1 MLRMLSICQK
11 LVLNRLNSL
20 TEFKHKAVIEMVIN
34 QSGSL
39 EDLKEAEAIV
49 KDLIEDWGEIL
60 IGGDLLTAERIDQ
73 NKSLTSSNLTEL
85 EKMGFLGSSRV
96 AVFHFRQNIV
106 LKVFSKLLP
115 NLNDSENPGTLNC
128 FRALTARA
136 REISNKVGFICW

>member
-1 MLRMLSICQK
+1 MLSLCQK
-11 LVLNRLNSL
+11 IVLNRLNSL
-20 TEFKHKAVIEMVIN
+20 TEFRHKTDIEMVLN

-39 EDLKEAEAIV
+39 EDLKDAENKV
-49 KDLIEDWGEIL
+49 KDLMDDWGQVV
-60 IGGDLLTAERIDQ
+60 IGGDLLTAERVDQ

-85 EKMGFLGSSRV
+85 EKMGFLGPSRV

-136 REISNKVGFICW
+136 KEISNKVGRMRW